1 MAKIKSVEPNI
12 ADLANGWM
20 KSYKLDYKLE
30 QESLNTEIDQALNDY
45 YSKNGGV
52 GGNRPDAKLLLQD
65 KNLVDYPILI
75 EYKGYKDK
83 LVMLDA
89 DGKVANKTAKNQP
102 DFKIINSYAVNG
114 AVHYANALLHYT
126 SYTDIIAVGMTGYK
140 NDNGKL
146 EYEIGV
152 YYVSKSNFGI
162 GQKIDDYTDFSFLKK
177 SNFDGFIEKVRRL
190 QLSQEEIEKLKEHR
204 EQEINASLVIKLGDL
219 FDVLP
224 YKKRFDANKVSLV
237 ENGGH
242 PYIVRQSTDNG
253 KKGNIDESVSFLN
266 PGNTISFG
274 QDTATMFYQEVPYF
288 TSDKIK
294 ILKPKDAEFSKKN
307 AQFFLS
313 SMRKTFSSF
322 AWGSS
327 RFNVETLKEQL
338 IMLPITNHGK
348 IDFTFMESFIAD
360 LEEERVAKL
369 STFLTV
375 SGLDNYELSI
385 EEKDALKNYT
395 SLKWDAYN
403 LEKLFGK
410 STRGKRLKGDDRIA
424 GTLPFVTA
432 GETAEGISAY
442 ISNHVE
448 VFEKNTTTIDMFG
461 SAKYRNYQ
469 YGADDHVAV
478 VHTESVPMK
487 ASIFL
492 TSAIHKA
499 AHTGKFDY
507 SHNFYAKDADALDI
521 MLPTKDGKPDYDAMA
536 TLISAVQKL
545 VIQDVVIYADKR
557 I

>member
-1 MAKIKSVEPNI
+1 MVFVE
-12 ADLANGWM
+12 
-20 KSYKLDYKLE
+20 K
-30 QESLNTEIDQALNDY
+30 AL
-45 YSKNGGV
+45 SMMS
-52 GGNRPDAKLLLQD
+52 
-65 KNLVDYPILI
+65 
-75 EYKGYKDK
+75 KGY
-83 LVMLDA
+83 A
-89 DGKVANKTAKNQP
+89 AIIIQNSAGSGKATEYNKTILKH
-102 DFKIINSYAVNG
+102 ST
-114 AVHYANALLHYT
+114 LLASIKMPIDLFIGKSSVQTNIYVFR
-126 SYTDIIAVGMTGYK
+126 VG
-140 NDNGKL
+140 
-146 EYEIGV
+146 EAH
-152 YYVSKSNFGI
+152 
-162 GQKIDDYTDFSFLKK
+162 QKDDTVK
-177 SNFDGFIEKVRRL
+177 FIEFSVDGYTRTNRKKASCNLRDTDRA
-190 QLSQEEIEKLKEHR
+190 KER
-204 EQEINASLVIKLGDL
+204 YAE
-219 FDVLP
+219 
-224 YKKRFDANKVSLV
+224 RFDANKVSLV

-507 SHNFYAKDADALDI
+507 GHNFYAKDADALDI